1 MRLVERLDDLPAAA
15 IGLLGRDGFF
25 SSLAW
30 WRTVWAAGI
39 PPGGTPLFAISGDG
53 DGAVLF
59 ALLRH
64 GDGRIEALTNP
75 YTCLYQPCAGF
86 GADLPA
92 AGAALARLGR
102 GAGGGGGGG
111 GGGGVLRLDALAP
124 EWPGLAPL
132 LAGARAGGM
141 MALRFDH
148 FSNWHQATAGLDW
161 RGYLAGRPGALR
173 ETVRRRL
180 RDAERDAR
188 LSFAVIAA
196 PDAVEAGIGEYEA
209 VYGRSWKEPEPYPRF
224 NAELMRQ
231 AAHVGALRLGVL
243 RREGEAI
250 AVQLW
255 VVQDGVAAVLK
266 LAHDEAFKPISPGT
280 VLTAWMIRRL
290 LEVERVASL
299 DFGRGDDPY
308 KQLWTSARR
317 QRIGV
322 VLVDPWRPAGLAML
336 VRHGAGRL
344 RQRLRPQAAAG

>member
-39 PPGGTPLFAISGDG
+39 APGGTPLFAMSGDG
-53 DGAVLF
+53 EDGVLF

-64 GDGRIEALTNP
+64 ADGRIEALTNP
-75 YTCLYQPCAGF
+75 YTCLYQPGAGP
-86 GADLPA
+86 GADLRA

-102 GAGGGGGGG
+102 GGAL
-111 GGGGVLRLDALAP
+111 VRLDALAP

-132 LAGARAGGM
+132 LAGARARGM
-141 MALRFDH
+141 IALRFDH
-148 FSNWHQATAGLDW
+148 FGNWHEATAGLDW
-161 RGYLAGRPGALR
+161 RGYLAERPGALR

-180 RDAERDAR
+180 RDAERDGR
-188 LSFAVIAA
+188 LSFEVIAA
-196 PDAVEAGIGEYEA
+196 PEAVEAGIGEYEA

-231 AAHVGALRLGVL
+231 AARVGALRLGVL

-280 VLTAWMIRRL
+280 VLTAWMIRQL
-290 LEVERVASL
+290 LEAERVSSL
-299 DFGRGDDPY
+299 DFGRGDDAY

-322 VLVDPWRPAGLAML
+322 VLVNPWRPAGLAML
-336 VRHGAGRL
+336 LRHGAGRL
-344 RQRLRPQAAAG
+344 RREVRRQAAGG

>member
-39 PPGGTPLFAISGDG
+39 PAGGTPLVAVSGDG
-53 DGAVLF
+53 DGDGDGDGTVLF

-75 YTCLYQPCAGF
+75 YTCLYQPSAAPGAELYTAG
-86 GADLPA
+86 L
-92 AGAALARLGR
+92 ALARLGR
-102 GAGGGGGGG
+102 
-111 GGGGVLRLDALAP
+111 GGGVLRLDALAP

-132 LAGARAGGM
+132 LAGARVGGM

-148 FSNWHQATAGLDW
+148 FGNWHEATAGLDW

-180 RDAERDAR
+180 RDAERDGR
-188 LSFAVIAA
+188 LDFAVIAA
-196 PDAVEAGIGEYEA
+196 PEAVEAGIGEYEA

-266 LAHDEAFKPISPGT
+266 LAHDEAFRAISPGT

-290 LEVERVASL
+290 LEGERVSSL
-299 DFGRGDDPY
+299 DFGRGDDAY

-317 QRIGV
+317 QRVGV
-322 VLVDPWRPAGLAML
+322 VLVNPWRPAGLAMMT
-336 VRHGAGRL
+336 RHLAGWL
-344 RQRLRPQAAAG
+344 RRRILQWTR

>member
-1 MRLVERLDDLPAAA
+1 MRLFHDLDALPDAVA
-15 IGLLGRDGFF
+15 GVLGRDGFF
-25 SSLAW
+25 SSPAW
-30 WRTVWAAGI
+30 WRSVWAAGVSE
-39 PPGGTPLFAISGDG
+39 GATPIFAWSGSEDSG
-53 DGAVLF
+53 VLF

-75 YTCLYQPCAGF
+75 YTCLYQPSAMP
-86 GADLPA
+86 GAALFA
-92 AGAALARLGR
+92 AGRALARLGR
-102 GAGGGGGGG
+102 GGGT
-111 GGGGVLRLDALAP
+111 VRLDALVP

-141 MALRFDH
+141 IPLRFAH
-148 FSNWHQATAGLDW
+148 FGNWHQPSAGLDW

-180 RDAERDAR
+180 RDAERDAS
-188 LSFAVIAA
+188 LTIEVLET
-196 PDAVEAGIGEYEA
+196 PDAVEVGIGEYEA

-231 AAHVGALRLGVL
+231 TSHAGLLRLAVL
-243 RREGEAI
+243 RREGQAI

-255 VVQDGVAAVLK
+255 VVHDGVAAVLK

-290 LEVERVASL
+290 LEVERVDSI

-308 KQLWTSARR
+308 KQLWTSERR

-322 VLVDPWRPAGLAML
+322 VLAAPWRPAGLGAL
-336 VRHGAGRL
+336 LRHGAGRL
-344 RQRLRPQAAAG
+344 RRVFKPAPGAD